1 MWIKSSCPTP
11 YVHICYILIK
21 LKRKNIPLSKQINQ
35 PTNRRVSQQVQGSMS
50 WVGPA
55 WWKTAKWQEVS
66 HGRLWCLEWPEDGWT
81 TEEPEEQ
88 STHPKKEL
96 EI

>member
-1 MWIKSSCPTP
+1 
-11 YVHICYILIK
+11 
-21 LKRKNIPLSKQINQ
+21 
-35 PTNRRVSQQVQGSMS
+35 MS

-55 WWKTAKWQEVS
+55 GWKTAKWQEVS

-81 TEEPEEQ
+81 MEEPEEQ
-88 STHPKKEL
+88 PTHPKKEL